1 MDEVRDVEDGAIDD
15 IDQLYALMTQ
25 QLNEAVSPGDMEAL
39 HQIQLNNQNAIED
52 AERTE
57 AVQSSSVEISISG
70 RGRRMLE

>member
-1 MDEVRDVEDGAIDD
+1 VDEVRDVEDGAIDD

-25 QLNEAVSPGDMEAL
+25 QLNKAVSPGDMEAL